1 MRFLKA
7 ILWLMIVLVPFS
19 GLLYSL
25 TYLELEIIGEGSPI
39 ANVSYY
45 ILTQD
50 ENNPIFT
57 DDLLRRNIAKL
68 FLEEGAANLLVYVSV
83 FWLLISILWIIIGE
97 VLRIDRP
104 GQAIKYI
111 WIWFVLL
118 VISLVVVASMTWY
131 FLYAQDVLYQRAE
144 FSSVFSLLI
153 FMLIYTAVYFYLSC
167 VFITSRVIRSA
178 VPFLTIILRN

>member
-83 FWLLISILWIIIGE
+83 FWLLISIYGL
-97 VLRIDRP
+97 
-104 GQAIKYI
+104 
-111 WIWFVLL
+111 LL
-118 VISLVVVASMTWY
+118 VKY
-131 FLYAQDVLYQRAE
+131 CE
-144 FSSVFSLLI
+144 
-153 FMLIYTAVYFYLSC
+153 
-167 VFITSRVIRSA
+167 
-178 VPFLTIILRN
+178 

>member
-39 ANVSYY
+39 ANVSSY

-50 ENNPIFT
+50 ENNSIFT
-57 DDLLRRNIAKL
+57 NDELRYITAQI

-83 FWLLISILWIIIGE
+83 FWLLISTLWIIIGE

-111 WIWFVLL
+111 WIWFILL
-118 VISLVVVASMTWY
+118 IISLLVVASMTWY

-167 VFITSRVIRSA
+167 VFITSRVIRYA

>member
-68 FLEEGAANLLVYVSV
+68 FLEEGAANLLVYVTV
-83 FWLLISILWIIIGE
+83 
-97 VLRIDRP
+97 
-104 GQAIKYI
+104 
-111 WIWFVLL
+111 
-118 VISLVVVASMTWY
+118 
-131 FLYAQDVLYQRAE
+131 
-144 FSSVFSLLI
+144 
-153 FMLIYTAVYFYLSC
+153 
-167 VFITSRVIRSA
+167 
-178 VPFLTIILRN
+178 